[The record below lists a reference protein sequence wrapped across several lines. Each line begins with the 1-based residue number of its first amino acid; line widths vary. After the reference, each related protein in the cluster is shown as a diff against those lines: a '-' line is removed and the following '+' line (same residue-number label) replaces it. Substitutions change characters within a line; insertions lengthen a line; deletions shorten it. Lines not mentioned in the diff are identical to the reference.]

1 MDKNTTKFNFF
12 IMFKDGFKR
21 MTLGKTLW
29 ALVIIKLIIT
39 FLILKPFFFPNF
51 LDSNFDD
58 SKSKGN
64 YVGEQLYKR

>member
-1 MDKNTTKFNFF
+1 
-12 IMFKDGFKR
+12 MFKDGFKR

-29 ALVIIKLIIT
+29 ALVIIKLIIM
-39 FLILKPFFFPNF
+39 FLILKPIFFPNF

>member
-1 MDKNTTKFNFF
+1 
-12 IMFKDGFKR
+12 MFKDGFKR

>member
-1 MDKNTTKFNFF
+1 
-12 IMFKDGFKR
+12 MFKDGFKR

-29 ALVIIKLIIT
+29 ALVIIKLIIM